1 MDSSPVLRQQCQNTL
16 LNDHSSLNRITADTK
31 PGSKHPSVPHPS
43 KPGPENKDPAA
54 ASDNGPKLMIR
65 SLGISRLPVLAKSL
79 PLKTPSDFTRSHKRW
94 EDNSLAGKAMRMKP
108 STKPV
113 PFNFSNLKDN
123 RMGAQNQRGPLTATA
138 RAGAQP
144 TQPKST
150 FSTAAHLKTTLTTTT
165 AQLPSR
171 IPATHNKAQSKS
183 TIELAAQ
190 LKTRRTTTTAQLPS
204 RIPATHNKAQSKSTK
219 ELAAQLKTR
228 RTTTTAQLHSRI
240 PATHNKAQSK
250 STIELAAQLKTRRTT
265 TTAQLPSRIPAT
277 HNKAQSKSTIEL
289 AAQLPTIALHLA
301 ARKAGSGPGGILS
314 QQNRE
319 SGKPHQTQAP
329 SAATSMSLSQHPKQ
343 SSSDNLLHVPG
354 LGQHSRPPSSF
365 ALGSGLS
372 SSAFSFSSAST
383 ASAQPTALSTEACG
397 GHFDMLSL
405 KDPSMPGQLPSSST
419 GSVEAAFHSDPSALC
434 SILQNEGIS
443 AARVFMSS
451 RPSTQAYNNMPQRV
465 SIMNNGLRTVPSA
478 GPVRNVNLSPALG
491 NILQTEGVSS
501 PLARVSVMKS
511 HQTTAASAGPVR
523 SVQFSPEPSSSNS
536 ILQNEGVSYSLQP
549 QRVSVMKSHKKSAG
563 SVRRVQ
569 FFPDAAALG
578 SILQNEEAQRVPI
591 TKWHTEAPGEPMV
604 SLTPALKWTPQRV
617 PDTRHQPM
625 SMRRLLS
632 AHWTPYAGSPRLGG
646 LQGHSGDLET
656 CKEEV
661 VQTLFKETEEE
672 EQTDGVVLDEDPAE
686 TRADQQLAKEEKQ
699 SNTGGRLQTFFQAP
713 HRESVIFFS
722 TGKKRHR
729 AAPAH
734 EQERPVA
741 GFLERGGPMEHCAA
755 GGQESMHLLPLHP
768 ELDRASAPEIPE
780 VTAAATDL
788 TRLTNLS
795 AFVPL
800 CQPRVAGSIMFPK
813 SGALTSATALLRW
826 RLPPLKE
833 LRLDEEV
840 ATYTTSPALPPS
852 SSWPL
857 QTRCGNPV
865 ADALH
870 LQDYTCFRPIILDPS
885 STSYSS
891 PLWER

>member
-1 MDSSPVLRQQCQNTL
+1 MDSSPVLRQQCQNTI
-16 LNDHSSLNRITADTK
+16 LNDHSSLNRMTADTK
-31 PGSKHPSVPHPS
+31 PGSEHPSVPHPYKYLSVPHPSKHPSVPHGHPS
-43 KPGPENKDPAA
+43 KLGPENKDPAA
-54 ASDNGPKLMIR
+54 ASDNSPKLTTKP
-65 SLGISRLPVLAKSL
+65 LGISRLPVLAKSL
-79 PLKTPSDFTRSHKRW
+79 PLKTPSYFTLSHKRW
-94 EDNSLAGKAMRMKP
+94 EDNSLAGKAKRMKP

-113 PFNFSNLKDN
+113 PFNFSNHKAN
-123 RMGAQNQRGPLTATA
+123 RMGAQNQRGPLAATA

-150 FSTAAHLKTTLTTTT
+150 FSTAAHLKTRPTTTT
-165 AQLPSR
+165 AKLPSS
-171 IPATHNKAQSKS
+171 IPAIHNKAQSKS
-183 TIELAAQ
+183 TVELAV
-190 LKTRRTTTTAQLPS
+190 
-204 RIPATHNKAQSKSTK
+204 
-219 ELAAQLKTR
+219 
-228 RTTTTAQLHSRI
+228 
-240 PATHNKAQSK
+240 
-250 STIELAAQLKTRRTT
+250 
-265 TTAQLPSRIPAT
+265 
-277 HNKAQSKSTIEL
+277 
-289 AAQLPTIALHLA
+289 QLPTLNLA
-301 ARKAGSGPGGILS
+301 ARKAGPGPGSVLS

-329 SAATSMSLSQHPKQ
+329 SAATSMSLSQHPKGKAQ
-343 SSSDNLLHVPG
+343 SSDNLLHVPG
-354 LGQHSRPPSSF
+354 LGQLSRPPSSF

-383 ASAQPTALSTEACG
+383 ASAQPTALTTEACG

-405 KDPSMPGQLPSSST
+405 KDPSMPGQLPSSSA
-419 GSVEAAFHSDPSALC
+419 GSVEATFHSDPSALR

-465 SIMNNGLRTVPSA
+465 SIMKNGPKTALSA
-478 GPVRNVNLSPALG
+478 GPVRNVKLSPALG
-491 NILQTEGVSS
+491 NILQTDGVRY
-501 PLARVSVMKS
+501 PLELERVSVMKS

-523 SVQFSPEPSSSNS
+523 SVQFSPKPSSLNS
-536 ILQNEGVSYSLQP
+536 ILQDEGVSYSLHP
-549 QRVSVMKSHKKSAG
+549 QRVSVMKSHQKTATSAG
-563 SVRRVQ
+563 PVRSVQ

-578 SILQNEEAQRVPI
+578 SILQNEEVKAGRPLEATPQCASACPSGRGTSIYTAQRVPI
-591 TKWHTEAPGEPMV
+591 TKWPTEALGEPMVTSV

-632 AHWTPYAGSPRLGG
+632 AHWTPYAGSPRLRG

-672 EQTDGVVLDEDPAE
+672 ERTDGVVLDQDPAE

-722 TGKKRHR
+722 TGKELHR

-734 EQERPVA
+734 EQESPVA
-741 GFLERGGPMEHCAA
+741 GSLERGGPMEHCAA
-755 GGQESMHLLPLHP
+755 AEQEAMHLLPLHP

-788 TRLTNLS
+788 TRLTKLS

-800 CQPRVAGSIMFPK
+800 SQPRDSIMFPK
-813 SGALTSATALLRW
+813 SGALSSATALLRR
-826 RLPPLKE
+826 RLPSLKE
-833 LRLDEEV
+833 LRLDVEV
-840 ATYTTSPALPPS
+840 ATYTSSPFLPPS

-865 ADALH
+865 AAALH
-870 LQDYTCFRPIILDPS
+870 LQDYTLS
-885 STSYSS
+885 
-891 PLWER
+891 L

>member
-16 LNDHSSLNRITADTK
+16 LNDHSSLNRITADPK
-31 PGSKHPSVPHPS
+31 PGSKHPSVPHGHPS

-94 EDNSLAGKAMRMKP
+94 EDNALAGKAKRMKP

-113 PFNFSNLKDN
+113 PFNFSNLKAN

-150 FSTAAHLKTTLTTTT
+150 FSTAAHLKTRLPTTT
-165 AQLPSR
+165 AQLPS
-171 IPATHNKAQSKS
+171 S
-183 TIELAAQ
+183 
-190 LKTRRTTTTAQLPS
+190 
-204 RIPATHNKAQSKSTK
+204 
-219 ELAAQLKTR
+219 
-228 RTTTTAQLHSRI
+228 
-240 PATHNKAQSK
+240 
-250 STIELAAQLKTRRTT
+250 
-265 TTAQLPSRIPAT
+265 IPAT

-354 LGQHSRPPSSF
+354 LGQLSRPPSSF

-434 SILQNEGIS
+434 SILQNEGIC

-465 SIMNNGLRTVPSA
+465 SIMKNGLRTVPSA
-478 GPVRNVNLSPALG
+478 G

-501 PLARVSVMKS
+501 PLELERVSVMKS

-523 SVQFSPEPSSSNS
+523 SVRFSPEPSSLNS
-536 ILQNEGVSYSLQP
+536 ILQDEGVSYSLQP
-549 QRVSVMKSHKKSAG
+549 QRVSVMKSHKKSAATAG

-578 SILQNEEAQRVPI
+578 SILQNEEVTAGRPLEATPQRTSVCPSGRGTSIYTAQRVPI
-591 TKWHTEAPGEPMV
+591 TKWHTEAPGDPMVTSV
-604 SLTPALKWTPQRV
+604 SLT
-617 PDTRHQPM
+617 
-625 SMRRLLS
+625 
-632 AHWTPYAGSPRLGG
+632 
-646 LQGHSGDLET
+646 
-656 CKEEV
+656 
-661 VQTLFKETEEE
+661 
-672 EQTDGVVLDEDPAE
+672 
-686 TRADQQLAKEEKQ
+686 LA
-699 SNTGGRLQTFFQAP
+699 
-713 HRESVIFFS
+713 
-722 TGKKRHR
+722 
-729 AAPAH
+729 
-734 EQERPVA
+734 
-741 GFLERGGPMEHCAA
+741 
-755 GGQESMHLLPLHP
+755 
-768 ELDRASAPEIPE
+768 
-780 VTAAATDL
+780 
-788 TRLTNLS
+788 
-795 AFVPL
+795 
-800 CQPRVAGSIMFPK
+800 
-813 SGALTSATALLRW
+813 
-826 RLPPLKE
+826 
-833 LRLDEEV
+833 
-840 ATYTTSPALPPS
+840 
-852 SSWPL
+852 
-857 QTRCGNPV
+857 
-865 ADALH
+865 
-870 LQDYTCFRPIILDPS
+870 
-885 STSYSS
+885 
-891 PLWER
+891 

>member
-165 AQLPSR
+165 AQLP
-171 IPATHNKAQSKS
+171 
-183 TIELAAQ
+183 
-190 LKTRRTTTTAQLPS
+190 
-204 RIPATHNKAQSKSTK
+204 
-219 ELAAQLKTR
+219 
-228 RTTTTAQLHSRI
+228 SRI

-578 SILQNEEAQRVPI
+578 SILQNEEVKAGRPLEATPQRTAVCPSGRGTSIYTAQRVPI

-780 VTAAATDL
+780 DTAAATDL
-788 TRLTNLS
+788 TRLTNLA

-800 CQPRVAGSIMFPK
+800 CQPRGSIMFPK

>member
-1 MDSSPVLRQQCQNTL
+1 MDSSPVLRQQCQNTI
-16 LNDHSSLNRITADTK
+16 LNDHSSLNRMTADTK
-31 PGSKHPSVPHPS
+31 PGSKHLSVPHPS
-43 KPGPENKDPAA
+43 KHLSVPHPSKHLSVPHPSKHLSVPHPSKHLSVPHPSKHLSVPHPSKHPSVPHGHPSKLGPENKDPAA
-54 ASDNGPKLMIR
+54 ASDNCPKLTIKP
-65 SLGISRLPVLAKSL
+65 LGISRLPVLAKSL
-79 PLKTPSDFTRSHKRW
+79 PLKTPSDFTLSHKRW
-94 EDNSLAGKAMRMKP
+94 EDNSLAGKAKRMKP

-113 PFNFSNLKDN
+113 PFNFSNHKAN
-123 RMGAQNQRGPLTATA
+123 RMGAQNQRGPLAATE

-150 FSTAAHLKTTLTTTT
+150 FSTAAHLKTRPTTTT
-165 AQLPSR
+165 AKLPSS

-183 TIELAAQ
+183 TVELAV
-190 LKTRRTTTTAQLPS
+190 
-204 RIPATHNKAQSKSTK
+204 
-219 ELAAQLKTR
+219 
-228 RTTTTAQLHSRI
+228 
-240 PATHNKAQSK
+240 
-250 STIELAAQLKTRRTT
+250 
-265 TTAQLPSRIPAT
+265 
-277 HNKAQSKSTIEL
+277 
-289 AAQLPTIALHLA
+289 QLPTLHLA
-301 ARKAGSGPGGILS
+301 ARKAGPGPGGILS

-329 SAATSMSLSQHPKQ
+329 SAATSMSLSQHPKGKAQ
-343 SSSDNLLHVPG
+343 SYSDNLLHVPG
-354 LGQHSRPPSSF
+354 LGQLSRPPSSF

-383 ASAQPTALSTEACG
+383 ASAQPTALTTEACG

-419 GSVEAAFHSDPSALC
+419 GSVEATFHSDPSALR

-465 SIMNNGLRTVPSA
+465 SIMKNGPKTALSA
-478 GPVRNVNLSPALG
+478 GPVRNVKLSPALG
-491 NILQTEGVSS
+491 KILQTDGVSY
-501 PLARVSVMKS
+501 PLELERVSVMKS

-523 SVQFSPEPSSSNS
+523 SVQFSPEPSSLNS
-536 ILQNEGVSYSLQP
+536 ILQDEGVSYSLQP
-549 QRVSVMKSHKKSAG
+549 QRVSVMKSHQKTATSAG
-563 SVRRVQ
+563 PVRSVQ

-578 SILQNEEAQRVPI
+578 SILQNEEVKAGRPLEATPQRASACPSGRGTSIYTAQRVPI

-604 SLTPALKWTPQRV
+604 TSVSLTPALKWTPQRG

-632 AHWTPYAGSPRLGG
+632 AHWTPYAGSPRLRG

-672 EQTDGVVLDEDPAE
+672 ERTDGVVLDQDPAE

-722 TGKKRHR
+722 TGKKLHR

-734 EQERPVA
+734 EQESPVA
-741 GFLERGGPMEHCAA
+741 GSLERGAPMEHCAA
-755 GGQESMHLLPLHP
+755 AGQEAMHLLPLHP

-788 TRLTNLS
+788 TRLTKLS

-800 CQPRVAGSIMFPK
+800 SQPRDSIMFPK
-813 SGALTSATALLRW
+813 SGALSSATALLRR
-826 RLPPLKE
+826 RLPSLKE
-833 LRLDEEV
+833 LRLDAEV
-840 ATYTTSPALPPS
+840 ATYTSSPFLPPS

-865 ADALH
+865 AAALH
-870 LQDYTCFRPIILDPS
+870 LQDYTLS
-885 STSYSS
+885 
-891 PLWER
+891 L

>member
-144 TQPKST
+144 TQPK
-150 FSTAAHLKTTLTTTT
+150 
-165 AQLPSR
+165 R
-171 IPATHNKAQSKS
+171 
-183 TIELAAQ
+183 
-190 LKTRRTTTTAQLPS
+190 
-204 RIPATHNKAQSKSTK
+204 
-219 ELAAQLKTR
+219 
-228 RTTTTAQLHSRI
+228 
-240 PATHNKAQSK
+240 
-250 STIELAAQLKTRRTT
+250 
-265 TTAQLPSRIPAT
+265 
-277 HNKAQSKSTIEL
+277 
-289 AAQLPTIALHLA
+289 
-301 ARKAGSGPGGILS
+301 
-314 QQNRE
+314 
-319 SGKPHQTQAP
+319 
-329 SAATSMSLSQHPKQ
+329 
-343 SSSDNLLHVPG
+343 
-354 LGQHSRPPSSF
+354 
-365 ALGSGLS
+365 
-372 SSAFSFSSAST
+372 
-383 ASAQPTALSTEACG
+383 
-397 GHFDMLSL
+397 
-405 KDPSMPGQLPSSST
+405 
-419 GSVEAAFHSDPSALC
+419 SVEAAFHSDPSALC

-578 SILQNEEAQRVPI
+578 SILQNEEVKAGRPLEATPQRTAVCPSGRGTSIYTAQRVPI

-780 VTAAATDL
+780 DTAAATDL
-788 TRLTNLS
+788 TRLTNLA

>member
-16 LNDHSSLNRITADTK
+16 LNDHSSLNRMTADTK
-31 PGSKHPSVPHPS
+31 PGSKHLSVPLPSKHPSVPHGHPS
-43 KPGPENKDPAA
+43 KLGPENKDPVA
-54 ASDNGPKLMIR
+54 ASDNGPKLTIR
-65 SLGISRLPVLAKSL
+65 PLGISRLPVLAKSL

-94 EDNSLAGKAMRMKP
+94 EDNSLVGKAKRMKP

-113 PFNFSNLKDN
+113 PFNFSNLKAN

-150 FSTAAHLKTTLTTTT
+150 FSTAAHLKTRPTTTT
-165 AQLPSR
+165 AQLPSS
-171 IPATHNKAQSKS
+171 ISATHNKAQSKS
-183 TIELAAQ
+183 TIEF
-190 LKTRRTTTTAQLPS
+190 
-204 RIPATHNKAQSKSTK
+204 
-219 ELAAQLKTR
+219 
-228 RTTTTAQLHSRI
+228 
-240 PATHNKAQSK
+240 
-250 STIELAAQLKTRRTT
+250 
-265 TTAQLPSRIPAT
+265 
-277 HNKAQSKSTIEL
+277 

-354 LGQHSRPPSSF
+354 WGQLSRPPSSF

-405 KDPSMPGQLPSSST
+405 KDPSMPGQLPSSRT
-419 GSVEAAFHSDPSALC
+419 GNVEAAFHSDPSALC

-451 RPSTQAYNNMPQRV
+451 PPSTQAYNNMPQRV
-465 SIMNNGLRTVPSA
+465 SIMKNGLRTVPSA
-478 GPVRNVNLSPALG
+478 GPVRNVKLSLALG

-501 PLARVSVMKS
+501 SLELERVSVMKS

-523 SVQFSPEPSSSNS
+523 SVRFSPEPSSLNS
-536 ILQNEGVSYSLQP
+536 ILQDEGVSYSLQP
-549 QRVSVMKSHKKSAG
+549 QRVSVMKSHKKSADSAG

-578 SILQNEEAQRVPI
+578 SILQNEEVKAGRPLEATPQRTSVCPSGRGTSIYTAQRVPI
-591 TKWHTEAPGEPMV
+591 TKWHTEAPGEPIV
-604 SLTPALKWTPQRV
+604 TSGSLTPALKWTPQRV

-646 LQGHSGDLET
+646 PQGHSGDLET

-672 EQTDGVVLDEDPAE
+672 EQTDGVVLDQDPAE

-722 TGKKRHR
+722 TGKKLYR

-734 EQERPVA
+734 EQESPVA

-755 GGQESMHLLPLHP
+755 GGQEAMHLLPLHP
-768 ELDRASAPEIPE
+768 ELVRASAPEIPE

-800 CQPRVAGSIMFPK
+800 CQPRVAGSIMFSK
-813 SGALTSATALLRW
+813 SSALSSATALLR
-826 RLPPLKE
+826 RHLPPLKE

-840 ATYTTSPALPPS
+840 ATYTSPAPTPS
-852 SSWPL
+852 STWPL
-857 QTRCGNPV
+857 QTRCVNPV
-865 ADALH
+865 AAALH
-870 LQDYTCFRPIILDPS
+870 LQDYTFFRPIILDPS

-891 PLWER
+891 PLRER

>member
-1 MDSSPVLRQQCQNTL
+1 MDSSPVLRQQCQNTI
-16 LNDHSSLNRITADTK
+16 LNDHSSLNRMTADTK

-43 KPGPENKDPAA
+43 KHLSVPHPSKHLSVPHPSKHPSVPHGHPSKLGPENKDPAA
-54 ASDNGPKLMIR
+54 ASDNGPKLTIKP
-65 SLGISRLPVLAKSL
+65 LGISRLPVLAKSL
-79 PLKTPSDFTRSHKRW
+79 PLKTPSDFTLSHKRW
-94 EDNSLAGKAMRMKP
+94 EDNSLAGKAKRMKP

-113 PFNFSNLKDN
+113 PFNFSNHKAN
-123 RMGAQNQRGPLTATA
+123 RMGAQNQRGPLAATE

-150 FSTAAHLKTTLTTTT
+150 FSTAAHLKTRPTTTT
-165 AQLPSR
+165 AKLPSS

-183 TIELAAQ
+183 TVELAV
-190 LKTRRTTTTAQLPS
+190 
-204 RIPATHNKAQSKSTK
+204 
-219 ELAAQLKTR
+219 
-228 RTTTTAQLHSRI
+228 
-240 PATHNKAQSK
+240 
-250 STIELAAQLKTRRTT
+250 
-265 TTAQLPSRIPAT
+265 
-277 HNKAQSKSTIEL
+277 
-289 AAQLPTIALHLA
+289 QLPTLHLA
-301 ARKAGSGPGGILS
+301 ARKAGPGPGGILS

-319 SGKPHQTQAP
+319 SVKPHQTQAP
-329 SAATSMSLSQHPKQ
+329 SAATSMSLSQHPKGKAQ

-354 LGQHSRPPSSF
+354 LGQLSRPPSSF

-405 KDPSMPGQLPSSST
+405 KDPSMPGQLPSSSA
-419 GSVEAAFHSDPSALC
+419 GSVEATFHSDPSALR

-465 SIMNNGLRTVPSA
+465 SIIKNGPKTALSA
-478 GPVRNVNLSPALG
+478 GPV
-491 NILQTEGVSS
+491 
-501 PLARVSVMKS
+501 K
-511 HQTTAASAGPVR
+511 
-523 SVQFSPEPSSSNS
+523 SVQFSPEPSSLNS
-536 ILQNEGVSYSLQP
+536 ILQDEGVSYSLQP
-549 QRVSVMKSHKKSAG
+549 QRVSVMKSHQKTAASAG
-563 SVRRVQ
+563 PVRSVQ

-578 SILQNEEAQRVPI
+578 SILQNEEVKAGRPLGATPQRTSACPSGRGTSIYTAQRVPI

-604 SLTPALKWTPQRV
+604 TSVSLTTALKWTPQRV

-632 AHWTPYAGSPRLGG
+632 AHWTPYAGSPSFRG

-672 EQTDGVVLDEDPAE
+672 ERTDGVVLDQDPAE
-686 TRADQQLAKEEKQ
+686 TRADQQLTKEEKQ
-699 SNTGGRLQTFFQAP
+699 SNTGGRLQTFYQAP

-722 TGKKRHR
+722 TAKKLHR

-734 EQERPVA
+734 EQESPVA
-741 GFLERGGPMEHCAA
+741 RSLERGGPMEHCAA
-755 GGQESMHLLPLHP
+755 AGQEAMHLLPLHP

-800 CQPRVAGSIMFPK
+800 SQPRDSIMFPK
-813 SGALTSATALLRW
+813 SGALSSATALLRR

-833 LRLDEEV
+833 LRLDAEV
-840 ATYTTSPALPPS
+840 ATYTSSPFLPPS

-865 ADALH
+865 AAALH
-870 LQDYTCFRPIILDPS
+870 LQDYTFFQPIILDPS

-891 PLWER
+891 PLWKR

>member
-1 MDSSPVLRQQCQNTL
+1 MDSSPVLRQQSQNTI
-16 LNDHSSLNRITADTK
+16 LNDHSSLNRITADPK

-43 KPGPENKDPAA
+43 KHPSVPHPSKHPSVPHPSKHPSVPHGHPSKLGSENKDPAE
-54 ASDNGPKLMIR
+54 ASDNGPKLTVR
-65 SLGISRLPVLAKSL
+65 PLGISRLPVLAKSL
-79 PLKTPSDFTRSHKRW
+79 PLQTLSDFTLSHKRW
-94 EDNSLAGKAMRMKP
+94 EENSLAGKAKRKKP

-113 PFNFSNLKDN
+113 PFNFSNLKFN
-123 RMGAQNQRGPLTATA
+123 RMGAQNQRGPLAATA
-138 RAGAQP
+138 RAGAQL

-150 FSTAAHLKTTLTTTT
+150 FSTAAYLKTRLTTTT
-165 AQLPSR
+165 AQLPST

-183 TIELAAQ
+183 TV
-190 LKTRRTTTTAQLPS
+190 
-204 RIPATHNKAQSKSTK
+204 
-219 ELAAQLKTR
+219 
-228 RTTTTAQLHSRI
+228 
-240 PATHNKAQSK
+240 
-250 STIELAAQLKTRRTT
+250 
-265 TTAQLPSRIPAT
+265 
-277 HNKAQSKSTIEL
+277 EL
-289 AAQLPTIALHLA
+289 AAQLPTLALHLA
-301 ARKAGSGPGGILS
+301 ARKAGPGPGGILS

-329 SAATSMSLSQHPKQ
+329 SAATSMSLSQHPKLKAQ
-343 SSSDNLLHVPG
+343 SSSDNLLHVSG
-354 LGQHSRPPSSF
+354 LGQLGLSRPPRSF
-365 ALGSGLS
+365 ALSSGLS

-397 GHFDMLSL
+397 GHFDILSL
-405 KDPSMPGQLPSSST
+405 KDPSMPGQLPSSSA
-419 GSVEAAFHSDPSALC
+419 GSVEAAFHSDPSALR

-465 SIMNNGLRTVPSA
+465 SIMKNGPKTMLSA
-478 GPVRNVNLSPALG
+478 GPVRNVKLSLDSAALG
-491 NILQTEGVSS
+491 NILQTEGVSY
-501 PLARVSVMKS
+501 PLELERVSVMKS
-511 HQTTAASAGPVR
+511 HQTTTASAGPIR
-523 SVQFSPEPSSSNS
+523 SVQFSPEPSSLNS
-536 ILQNEGVSYSLQP
+536 ILQDEGVSYSLQP
-549 QRVSVMKSHKKSAG
+549 QRVSIMKSHQKSAASG
-563 SVRRVQ
+563 GPVRSVH

-591 TKWHTEAPGEPMV
+591 TKWCTEAPGEPMVTSV

-632 AHWTPYAGSPRLGG
+632 AHRTPYAGSPRLRG

-656 CKEEV
+656 RKEEV
-661 VQTLFKETEEE
+661 VQRLFKETEEE
-672 EQTDGVVLDEDPAE
+672 ERTDCVALDQDPAE
-686 TRADQQLAKEEKQ
+686 RRADQQLAKEEKQ

-722 TGKKRHR
+722 TGKKLHR

-734 EQERPVA
+734 KQESPVA
-741 GFLERGGPMEHCAA
+741 VFLERGGPMEHCAA
-755 GGQESMHLLPLHP
+755 GAQEAMDLLPLHP
-768 ELDRASAPEIPE
+768 ELDRASAPDIPE
-780 VTAAATDL
+780 VKAAATDL

-800 CQPRVAGSIMFPK
+800 SQPRGSIMFPK
-813 SGALTSATALLRW
+813 SGALSSPTALLRR

-840 ATYTTSPALPPS
+840 ATYTSSSALPPS

-865 ADALH
+865 AAALH

-885 STSYSS
+885 SASCSS
-891 PLWER
+891 PLRER

>member
-1 MDSSPVLRQQCQNTL
+1 MDSSPVLRQQCQNTV
-16 LNDHSSLNRITADTK
+16 LNDHSSLNRMTADTK
-31 PGSKHPSVPHPS
+31 PGSKHLSVPRPSKHLSVPHPS
-43 KPGPENKDPAA
+43 KHPSVPHGHPSKLGPENKDPAA
-54 ASDNGPKLMIR
+54 ASDNGPKLTIR
-65 SLGISRLPVLAKSL
+65 PLGISRLPVLAKSL

-94 EDNSLAGKAMRMKP
+94 EDNSLAGKAKRMKP

-113 PFNFSNLKDN
+113 PFNFSNLKAN
-123 RMGAQNQRGPLTATA
+123 RKGVQNQRGPLAATA

-150 FSTAAHLKTTLTTTT
+150 FSTAAQLKTRPTTTTTQLPSSIPATHNKAQSKSTIALAAQLKTRPTTTT
-165 AQLPSR
+165 AQLPSS

-183 TIELAAQ
+183 TIELA
-190 LKTRRTTTTAQLPS
+190 S
-204 RIPATHNKAQSKSTK
+204 
-219 ELAAQLKTR
+219 
-228 RTTTTAQLHSRI
+228 
-240 PATHNKAQSK
+240 
-250 STIELAAQLKTRRTT
+250 
-265 TTAQLPSRIPAT
+265 
-277 HNKAQSKSTIEL
+277 
-289 AAQLPTIALHLA
+289 QLPTIALHLA

-343 SSSDNLLHVPG
+343 SSSETLLHVPG
-354 LGQHSRPPSSF
+354 LGQLSRPPSSF

-434 SILQNEGIS
+434 SILQNEGIG

-465 SIMNNGLRTVPSA
+465 SIMKNGLRTVPSA
-478 GPVRNVNLSPALG
+478 GPVRNVKLSPALG
-491 NILQTEGVSS
+491 NILQTEGVGS
-501 PLARVSVMKS
+501 PLELERASVMKS

-523 SVQFSPEPSSSNS
+523 SVQFSPEPSSLNS
-536 ILQNEGVSYSLQP
+536 ILQDEGVSYSLQP
-549 QRVSVMKSHKKSAG
+549 QRVSVMKSHKKSAASAG
-563 SVRRVQ
+563 PVRRVQ

-578 SILQNEEAQRVPI
+578 SILQKEEVKAGRPLEATPQRTSVCPSGRGTSVYTAQRVPI

-604 SLTPALKWTPQRV
+604 TSISLTPALKWTPQRV
-617 PDTRHQPM
+617 PDTRHKPM
-625 SMRRLLS
+625 SM
-632 AHWTPYAGSPRLGG
+632 
-646 LQGHSGDLET
+646 
-656 CKEEV
+656 KV

-672 EQTDGVVLDEDPAE
+672 EQTDCVVLDQDPAE

-699 SNTGGRLQTFFQAP
+699 SNTGGRLQTFFQAA

-722 TGKKRHR
+722 TGKKLHR
-729 AAPAH
+729 PAPAH
-734 EQERPVA
+734 EQESPVA

-755 GGQESMHLLPLHP
+755 GGQEVMHLLPLHP
-768 ELDRASAPEIPE
+768 KLDRASAPEIPE

-800 CQPRVAGSIMFPK
+800 RQPRGSIMFPK
-813 SGALTSATALLRW
+813 SGALSSATALLRK

-840 ATYTTSPALPPS
+840 ATYTSSPALPPS

-865 ADALH
+865 AAALH
-870 LQDYTCFRPIILDPS
+870 LQDYTFFRPIILDPS

-891 PLWER
+891 PLLER